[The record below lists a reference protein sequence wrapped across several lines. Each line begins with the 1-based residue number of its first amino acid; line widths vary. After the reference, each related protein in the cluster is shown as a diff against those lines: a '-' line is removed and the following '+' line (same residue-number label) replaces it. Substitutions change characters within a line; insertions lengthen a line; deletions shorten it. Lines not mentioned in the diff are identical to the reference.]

1 MSTDSKPDQPETP
14 QDPLRNFILLALP
27 WLSFQRHVLDVAK
40 KTIQDAA
47 NIKPAERFAF
57 SELHALMMI
66 LDPSRKIR
74 GDAEPAFEKQVKEA
88 YADIVPKL
96 TSASVQLIEAQDRA
110 LESAFDVLNSLR
122 QGDKAKHRPKSQD

>member
-14 QDPLRNFILLALP
+14 EDPLKSFILLALP
-27 WLSFQRHVLDVAK
+27 WLSFQRHILDIAK
-40 KTIQDAA
+40 KNIQDAA
-47 NIKPAERFAF
+47 NIKPTERFAF

-74 GDAEPAFEKQVKEA
+74 GDDEPVFEKKVKEA
-88 YADIVPKL
+88 YDEIVPKL
-96 TSASVQLIEAQDRA
+96 TSASVQLLEAQDRA
-110 LESAFDVLNSLR
+110 LESAFEVLNSLR